1 MMRFARGMLGLAVT
15 TVAIMG
21 TILMGFALS
30 AETKTVQYDDWDYL
44 ANVSGMFDTDQ
55 TPQYVTY
62 NPAANWT
69 GFSLNK
75 DHSNTSGI
83 EYTTAT
89 NANLY
94 PIKQQSTSLSFNKL
108 IGDVDM
114 PSPPTSTATL
124 KSWGVVFDSTD
135 TYKPIY
141 GYNGDNV
148 TCNKPNVAT
157 LKTIFDYLGGSAYD
171 QMTISTGG
179 SSYPIWSKASDWTES
194 TWRYNP
200 GGLIQTY
207 TVWTLNTDYP
217 TTSIPTGT
225 ITITT
230 ATMSAS
236 YTPDGGNPQ
245 ALGNLEDIYLVYG
258 GSGSGDDQY
267 ILGSKFYGSM
277 LTNATPTYMDPSQ
290 GVVIPTNDSTVYWN
304 NGFVVSSMS
313 ILFHAQ
319 TVSGTYSLTVW
330 FPDSGSTTLTTNHM
344 VVTYAGG
351 KMGVTVSHADPNTA
365 AVNSVSLDVGGWRN
379 AVITLDLLNKK
390 VSVNPII
397 KYTSMLNYTTSDS
410 VQTLDW
416 SGIGSKAAPTN
427 EYIFAPGFPNRSTP
441 IFGIISTDVFMDTY
455 GVVMKD
461 PSIMPFDL
469 YPQYDLVGQTL
480 RVDFRSFAL
489 YGNYVLVGPNT
500 SSGTYSGFGVSDGI
514 VIKGGKTYNM
524 ADGMTVDL
532 TRVAG
537 GYDITI
543 SIGGE
548 VFDTYEGYYGGDIRF
563 SGNWYMETEI
573 YHGVVKSKDVTEFTF
588 DKFVFDSNAAI
599 MCYLGL
605 LVLGTAVGARYA
617 GASWTDM
624 IIILFAGICGFI
636 LMTVG

>member
-1 MMRFARGMLGLAVT
+1 MRFARGMLGLAVT

-55 TPQYVTY
+55 TPQYIEY

-69 GFSLNK
+69 GFSTDK
-75 DHSNTSGI
+75 DHRDTSGI
-83 EYTTAT
+83 EYTTSP

-94 PIKQQSTSLSFNKL
+94 PIKQQSTSSSFNTTL
-108 IGDVDM
+108 GDVDM
-114 PSPPTSTATL
+114 PSPPTSTATF
-124 KSWGVVFDSTD
+124 KSWGVVFNSTD

-157 LKTIFDYLGGSAYD
+157 LKTIYDYLGGSEYD
-171 QMTISTGG
+171 QLVISTGG
-179 SSYPIWSKASDWTES
+179 STYPIWSKASDWTES
-194 TWRYNP
+194 TWRYNAS
-200 GGLIQTY
+200 GLIQTY
-207 TVWTLNTDYP
+207 TIWTLNTDYP
-217 TTSIPTGT
+217 STSIPTGK

-236 YTPDGGNPQ
+236 YTPDGGTAQ
-245 ALGNLEDIYLVYG
+245 ALGNLEDIYLVFG
-258 GSGSGDDQY
+258 GSGSGDGQY
-267 ILGSKFYGSM
+267 IIGSTFNGSK
-277 LTNATPTYMDPSQ
+277 LTASTTIYMDPSQ

-304 NGFVVSSMS
+304 NGYTVSSLS
-313 ILFHAQ
+313 VLFHAQ
-319 TVSGTYSLTVW
+319 TASGTYSLTIW

-351 KMGVTVSHADPNTA
+351 NLTARVGHADANTG
-365 AVNSVSLDVGGWRN
+365 AVNSVSLDIGGWRN
-379 AVITLDLLNKK
+379 AIITLDLLNKK
-390 VSVNPII
+390 VTVNPVI
-397 KYTSMLNYTTSDS
+397 KYTSMMNYTTSDNI
-410 VQTLDW
+410 QTLDW
-416 SGIGSKAAPTN
+416 SGIGSKAAPTD
-427 EYIFAPGFPNRSTP
+427 EFIFAPGFPDRSTP
-441 IFGIISTDVFMDTY
+441 IFGVISTDVFMDTY
-455 GVVMKD
+455 GVVMKN
-461 PSIMPFDL
+461 PSITPFEL
-469 YPQYDLVGQTL
+469 YPQYGVGQTL
-480 RVDFRSFAL
+480 RVDFRSFAI
-489 YGNYVLVGPNT
+489 YGSMITFGPAED
-500 SSGTYSGFGVSDGI
+500 GFMYGFSVSDGI
-514 VIKGGKTYNM
+514 TYKDGKAYN
-524 ADGMTVDL
+524 L
-532 TRVAG
+532 AG
-537 GYDITI
+537 GVIADITKTVNGFQI
-543 SIGGE
+543 IVSIDGE
-548 VFDTYEGYYGGDIRF
+548 VYRTYDLSGNTISF

-599 MCYLGL
+599 LCYLGL